1 MAVSY
6 SQDLRDRVIKAYE
19 RGMKTRAI
27 AEAFAVSP
35 AWARRVKQTLREQGR
50 ATPLPRGGARTR
62 KVDRDALLRLV
73 NERPDATLIELRD
86 QLESQTG
93 VKCSETAVCSAL
105 KKLGF
110 SYKKR
115 RSMPL
120 SRTAPMSPSGVRCGT
135 I

>member
-6 SQDLRDRVIKAYE
+6 SQDLRDRIIKAYE
-19 RGMKTRAI
+19 RGMKTGAI

-62 KVDRDALLRLV
+62 KVDREVLIRLV
-73 NERPDATLIELRD
+73 HERPDATLIEFRD
-86 QLESQTG
+86 ALEAETG
-93 VKCSETAVCSAL
+93 VKCSEAAVCVTL

-115 RSMPL
+115 RSMPP
-120 SRTAPMSPSGVRCGT
+120 SRTGPMSPSAARNGAS
-135 I
+135 

>member
-19 RGMKTRAI
+19 RGMKTGAI

-35 AWARRVKQTLREQGR
+35 AWARRVKQTLREQDR

-62 KVDRDALLRLV
+62 KVDREALLRLV

-86 QLESQTG
+86 QLEARTG
-93 VKCSETAVCSAL
+93 VKCSEAAVCVTL
-105 KKLGF
+105 KKLGL

-115 RSMPL
+115 RSMPP
-120 SRTAPMSPSGVRCGT
+120 SRIGPMSPSAAMSGAN
-135 I
+135 